1 MQVAVGLRALTSDTN
16 TNTICVNNITI
27 TSQSSLGSQ
36 RRSTSSRSPKLSSH
50 RFLAS
55 LPTQHA
61 VRSSSQKSSSSSKSP
76 NSSSPSKSPGS
87 SRQRRSPGSS
97 PSSSRQNKSPG
108 SPPSSSRQRRSP
120 GSSPNKPPSS
130 LPGSASLNRSPGSSS
145 DNSPLSMEFKLQVAA
160 ETAMH
165 FLWEQPVEVHS
176 CRADDIHSAEWC
188 RQSAA
193 G

>member
-97 PSSSRQNKSPG
+97 P
-108 SPPSSSRQRRSP
+108 
-120 GSSPNKPPSS
+120 NKPPSS

-176 CRADDIHSAEWC
+176 CCADDIHSAEWC

>member
-1 MQVAVGLRALTSDTN
+1 MQVAVGLTGLTSDTN

-97 PSSSRQNKSPG
+97 PGSSRQNK
-108 SPPSSSRQRRSP
+108 SP